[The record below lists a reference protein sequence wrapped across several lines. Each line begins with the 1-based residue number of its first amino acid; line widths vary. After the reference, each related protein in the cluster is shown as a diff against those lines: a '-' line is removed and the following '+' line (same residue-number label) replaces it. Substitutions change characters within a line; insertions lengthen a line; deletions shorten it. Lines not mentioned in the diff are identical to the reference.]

1 MPLPPSAQRKP
12 VPNHM
17 RDVKY
22 RGYVRDDG
30 MWDVEAELVDQKTY
44 DIELEGNRKVP
55 AGKPI
60 HHMWI
65 RLTVDAEMVV
75 HGIEAVMDDHPLGH
89 CPEATRSMQKMV
101 GCCIARGWRRA
112 IADNLGGVVGC
123 THLRELL
130 FNMATPAFHTVLSQF
145 RSNDSGEPPRHLGQC
160 LGWDFNG
167 PGVAQHYP
175 QFAGWKPLSRQSAP
189 AQPDTQKEQA

>member
-65 RLTVDAEMVV
+65 RLTVDADMVV

-175 QFAGWKPLSRQSAP
+175 QFAGWKPLPRQSAP
-189 AQPDTQKEQA
+189 TQPDTQKEQA

>member
-1 MPLPPSAQRKP
+1 
-12 VPNHM
+12 M

-22 RGYVRDDG
+22 RGYARDDG
-30 MWDVEAELVDQKTY
+30 MWDVEAELIDQKTY
-44 DIELEGNRKVP
+44 DIELHGRRKVP

-65 RLTVDAEMVV
+65 RLTIDADMVV
-75 HGIEAVMDDHPLGH
+75 HGIEAAMDDHPLGH
-89 CPEATRSMQKMV
+89 CPQATKSMQKMV

-130 FNMATPAFHTVLSQF
+130 FNMATPAFHTVLNQF
-145 RSNDSGEPPRHLGQC
+145 GTNGSGLPPRHLGQC

-167 PGVAQHYP
+167 PGVAEFYP
-175 QFAGWKPLSRQSAP
+175 EFKDWKPQ
-189 AQPDTQKEQA
+189 AQQQLRETTTQA